1 MLLDK
6 LKGLHL
12 HLKQANLVPQEK
24 IDSWVENFK
33 LIPNSKNLG
42 WGQRICVC
50 EYRAV
55 FSIEDYRKAPELPLV
70 LVSTWLLT
78 NDKQRIEQDLPPP
91 DVDIDM
97 ADESRADV
105 TIEVMFREDVEL
117 IVDPA
122 GYIAYADKKWSIA
135 SVDVSLAETGMLF
148 ANDDGSPVTED
159 DMPDGALVD
168 EDDEYVLIVEGDD

>member
-42 WGQRICVC
+42 WGHRICVC

-70 LVSTWLLT
+70 LVSTWLLE
-78 NDKQRIEQDLPPP
+78 NDRQRNEQDLPTP

-97 ADESRADV
+97 ADEARADV

-117 IVDPA
+117 VEDPDGILIYA
-122 GYIAYADKKWSIA
+122 GKRWSI
-135 SVDVSLAETGMLF
+135 SGVDVSLAETGMLF
-148 ANDDGSPVTED
+148 ANDEGVPVTEA

-168 EDDEYVLIVEGDD
+168 EDEEYVLIVEGDD